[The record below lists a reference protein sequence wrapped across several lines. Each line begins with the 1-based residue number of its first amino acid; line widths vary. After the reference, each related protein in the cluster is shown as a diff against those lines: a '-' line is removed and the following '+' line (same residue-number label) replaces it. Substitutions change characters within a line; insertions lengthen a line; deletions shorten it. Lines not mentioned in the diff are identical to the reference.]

1 MISKFKRFDGTKPMI
16 KTSSVHELNSFSNA
30 NCEYNFSKLGNLTC
44 EVMNIT
50 LRYMFKRKVSPAY
63 TFYEIDDCNPSLDSG
78 KEQIN
83 KKVNV

>member
-1 MISKFKRFDGTKPMI
+1 MPIVNTIFQNW
-16 KTSSVHELNSFSNA
+16 E
-30 NCEYNFSKLGNLTC
+30 NLTC
-44 EVMNIT
+44 EVMNMT
-50 LRYMFKRKVSPAY
+50 LRYMFKSKVSPAY